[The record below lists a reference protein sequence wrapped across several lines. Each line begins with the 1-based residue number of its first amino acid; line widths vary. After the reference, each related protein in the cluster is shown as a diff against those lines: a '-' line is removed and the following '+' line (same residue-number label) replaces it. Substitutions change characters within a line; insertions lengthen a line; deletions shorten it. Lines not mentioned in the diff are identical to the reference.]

1 MKSLKSNIDS
11 RRGKN
16 VDILLISE
24 EVRNRSWGNDKCIR
38 TVRERNLNPS
48 LSLEAKEREPEIE
61 VEGRVTYEKF
71 NNSDRYTQQ

>member
-1 MKSLKSNIDS
+1 M
-11 RRGKN
+11 
-16 VDILLISE
+16 DILLISE
-24 EVRNRSWGNDKCIR
+24 EVIYRSWGNDKCIR

-71 NNSDRYTQQ
+71 NNSDRYTQQYWCDF